1 MRSLGLDQLR
11 AVREISRAAETT
23 LATGDDLLD
32 RVAFQ
37 FDAAL
42 DDAYGL
48 LRGVALPGSAT
59 TIDMVLVGPPGIWAL
74 YVESDPGQ
82 FKADGEEFYA
92 WDSQAAG
99 YLPAQPNPLPYLL
112 DNQAQLR
119 GWLRTARL
127 PRDCARSAILFT
139 EGVAVGS
146 SNSPVALVDADR
158 LSAFPAEVAS
168 GPAVLDGAAVERA
181 LVAIAHGELPPPPR
195 RRVKSAR
202 PIASRLPVLLPWQW
216 AVLGSLALLNLC
228 VLGGACALILYL
240 AR

>member
-59 TIDMVLVGPPGIWAL
+59 TIDMVLVGPPGI
-74 YVESDPGQ
+74 
-82 FKADGEEFYA
+82 
-92 WDSQAAG
+92 
-99 YLPAQPNPLPYLL
+99 
-112 DNQAQLR
+112 
-119 GWLRTARL
+119 
-127 PRDCARSAILFT
+127 
-139 EGVAVGS
+139 
-146 SNSPVALVDADR
+146 
-158 LSAFPAEVAS
+158 
-168 GPAVLDGAAVERA
+168 
-181 LVAIAHGELPPPPR
+181 
-195 RRVKSAR
+195 
-202 PIASRLPVLLPWQW
+202 
-216 AVLGSLALLNLC
+216 
-228 VLGGACALILYL
+228 CALILYL